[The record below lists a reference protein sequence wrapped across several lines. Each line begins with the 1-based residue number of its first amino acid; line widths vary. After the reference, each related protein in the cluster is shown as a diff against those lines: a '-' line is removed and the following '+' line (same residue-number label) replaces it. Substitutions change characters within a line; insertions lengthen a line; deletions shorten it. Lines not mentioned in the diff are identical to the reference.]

1 MISVREKG
9 GHRGIDALPYSIM
22 GRIDPV
28 ECIGVSGQRNGNVL
42 NVKPP
47 AMRVRD
53 VCYTKNHLSVIIG
66 LFRPLLRK
74 ER

>member
-1 MISVREKG
+1 MGKREL
-9 GHRGIDALPYSIM
+9 IFIM

-28 ECIGVSGQRNGNVL
+28 ECVGVSQQRNGNAL

-53 VCYTKNHLSVIIG
+53 DCYTKKSP
-66 LFRPLLRK
+66 FRYNSDVQATIKRK

>member
-1 MISVREKG
+1 MWYRYKKYVNHFGKATNKISTGFPVL
-9 GHRGIDALPYSIM
+9 ILFV

-28 ECIGVSGQRNGNVL
+28 ECIGVSQQRNGNVL

-53 VCYTKNHLSVIIG
+53 DCYTKIT
-66 LFRPLLRK
+66 FPL
-74 ER
+74 

>member
-1 MISVREKG
+1 MHKCLSTVFIW
-9 GHRGIDALPYSIM
+9 

-28 ECIGVSGQRNGNVL
+28 ECVGVSQQRNGNVL

-53 VCYTKNHLSVIIG
+53 DCYTKIT
-66 LFRPLLRK
+66 FPLYPL
-74 ER
+74 

>member
-1 MISVREKG
+1 MNVNKYLSFFDKY
-9 GHRGIDALPYSIM
+9 LFLFM

-28 ECIGVSGQRNGNVL
+28 ECIGVFQQRNGNVL

-53 VCYTKNHLSVIIG
+53 DCYTKIT
-66 LFRPLLRK
+66 FPL
-74 ER
+74 